1 MDTFKHLVLAT
12 ALAFGITGC
21 LEQNVTINDAELNPD
36 TDSVIAKAE
45 FLPGQSDSVCTVR
58 ITSNR
63 SWFAHLNDLDNP
75 VGIDEPVPWG
85 KIDVKDHFNI
95 TSVTDEVNLKITF
108 NRNYSQTAI
117 NGTLDFFSEGKKVYS
132 LPVKQEGAV
141 YHLSVTQNK
150 EEANCDADY
159 IILNV
164 NCNTSWTATLL
175 EGATAEVT
183 IDGNGGFDPGQIR
196 VDFKDNFDAAHGKE
210 ASILFTA
217 TDCNDTTL
225 VLKQSKAVPYVRLSP
240 NSDKVLATWAR
251 SGNLI
256 IQTNCNWKAEV
267 VETTMSDVVLENTE
281 GSFAIGDQIIPF
293 SFDNPGVDP
302 HEIRN
307 LKIAV
312 TAEGVD
318 EPLIIDYTQRS
329 PFLFDFVKGSP
340 TATVFD
346 PPLPTSSPNGEMTHK
361 IVHGEY
367 EYEIVN
373 HMNYNKNGTYFLYKQ
388 YNKSYSPKYSYFSF
402 PAIEGLTLK
411 KVNIIFLYNKSNY
424 KITTQIKDAAGTSY
438 SDKMSLT
445 IKETGD
451 VLEIECR
458 DTEPGVS
465 YRLQSSADRNCYINE
480 IELFYE

>member
-21 LEQNVTINDAELNPD
+21 LEQNVTMGDAELNPD

-95 TSVTDEVNLKITF
+95 TSVTDEVDLKITF

-117 NGTLDFFSEGKKVYS
+117 NGTLDFFSEGKKVFS

-159 IILNV
+159 IILSV
-164 NCNTSWTATLL
+164 NCNTNWTATLL

-267 VETTMSDVVLENTE
+267 METTMSDVVLENTE

-293 SFDNPGVDP
+293 SFKNPGVDP

-312 TAEGVD
+312 TAEGVE

-329 PFLFDFVKGSP
+329 PFLFDFVKDSP

-346 PPLPTSSPNGEMTHK
+346 PPLPTTSTNGEMTHK

-373 HMNYNKNGTYFLYKQ
+373 HMNYYKNGKNFLYKQ
-388 YNKSYSPKYSYFSF
+388 YNKNFSPKYSYFSF

-411 KVNIIFLYNKSNY
+411 RVTLVAVFLNANY

-438 SDKMSLT
+438 SDKMSKT
-445 IKETGD
+445 FKATGE
-451 VLEIECR
+451 VLEIDCR

-465 YRLQSSADRNCYINE
+465 YRLQSSADRNCFLNA